1 MDKKK
6 AGVWLIWLLLW
17 PVLLLIIIFHPRT
30 EKFYRITLSILLA
43 LIVAIIIVGRPLVV
57 RKSPARR
64 SALVQPTPEL
74 LIAPNKRIP
83 TATVVPTQSA
93 LSIALTQTA
102 LRSTPTPELNTVTFE
117 FKSTMMAYL
126 YEDMTGEKLEP
137 TAAINAML
145 AAGGSYACMNIK
157 GNVNSNGEKIY
168 HCPNWRDYDRTEI
181 IESEGDRWF
190 CSEAEA
196 RRAGFRDP
204 LYPHGTCRP

>member
-6 AGVWLIWLLLW
+6 AGDWLIWLLLW

-83 TATVVPTQSA
+83 TATVIPTQSA
-93 LSIALTQTA
+93 FSIALTQAA
-102 LRSTPTPELNTVTFE
+102 LRPTSTPEPYPGTFE
-117 FKSTMMAYL
+117 FRSTMMAYL
-126 YEDMTGEKLEP
+126 YEEATGEKPEP
-137 TAAINAML
+137 TAVLNAFL
-145 AAGGSYACMNIK
+145 AKGGTYACMNIK
-157 GNVNSNGEKIY
+157 GNVNSSGEKIY
-168 HCPNWRDYDRTEI
+168 HCPRWRDYDRIEM

-190 CSEAEA
+190 CTEAEA
-196 RRAGFRDP
+196 KAAGFRAP
-204 LYPHGTCRP
+204 LYTHGACRP